1 MAESLWTLLGL
12 LSIREIK
19 LMAGREEEIPVTS
32 ASNILSKA
40 VLTAVLACSRDIPSP
55 IPF

>member
-1 MAESLWTLLGL
+1 MSLWALLGL
-12 LSIREIK
+12 LSIREINF
-19 LMAGREEEIPVTS
+19 MAGREEETPVTS

-40 VLTAVLACSRDIPSP
+40 VLTAVLPCSRDIPSP